1 MRKNPAEICR
11 RLQKMARGVGK
22 TIGTHTSA
30 KVQDLQLEVT
40 DLKMDL
46 EVAYKKIDKLEEV
59 VRQYEYVPF

>member
-1 MRKNPAEICR
+1 MP
-11 RLQKMARGVGK
+11 
-22 TIGTHTSA
+22 TGTPTPA
-30 KVQDLQLEVT
+30 KVQGLQLEVT